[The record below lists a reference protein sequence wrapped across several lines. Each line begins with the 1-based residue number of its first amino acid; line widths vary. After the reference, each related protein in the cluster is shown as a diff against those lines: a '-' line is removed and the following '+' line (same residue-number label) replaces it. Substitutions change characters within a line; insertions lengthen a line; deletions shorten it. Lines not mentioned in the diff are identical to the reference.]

1 MPRQRITAV
10 AVDDCPV
17 CDEIA
22 TLHSYGWDAAQI
34 LQALHRN
41 AEAVGRHVKEH
52 APHLHPIIAEEV
64 RLFSAE
70 RIARRRGT
78 Q

>member
-52 APHLHPIIAEEV
+52 APHLTPILRDEINNT
-64 RLFSAE
+64 
-70 RIARRRGT
+70 IARRKARP
-78 Q
+78 